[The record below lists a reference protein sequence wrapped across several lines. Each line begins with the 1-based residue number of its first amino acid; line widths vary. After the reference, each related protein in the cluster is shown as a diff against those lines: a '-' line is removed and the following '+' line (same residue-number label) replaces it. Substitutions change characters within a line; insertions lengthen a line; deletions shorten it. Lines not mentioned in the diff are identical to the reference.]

1 MGPGTGDGSYRPIRR
16 PSNSRRV
23 SHSPVSSGFDRSQ
36 RLSISSSKPPPLSN
50 GIKSPDATR
59 NGILHH
65 PKSLKQYSST
75 LLEIPAVQAGA
86 PPVSNRTPS
95 RSPSEKNEYNLPTIL
110 TEGPSPT
117 STFSYSGRG
126 TIKEARNKRRKPWR
140 KLMWVKQ
147 NYPDNYTDAT
157 FLETLQRNVNFR
169 AYDFWPLVYDTTV
182 IIQHISTVVIFVCAF
197 VAISV
202 GKVQPGYV
210 AGASTILTISGWLVW
225 DDWNEEEQNFLTKAQ
240 EAVSSV
246 SRRESSGE
254 EEDLAR
260 SRKLKPPNPGEAEE
274 AQNLLDPRA
283 QERKTLAVR
292 SASLS
297 PKKSSRASNIRPG
310 VSSTLALT
318 PSATT
323 LDIVKPN
330 SKPGEPLARSLTA
343 PAYPLSTNTP
353 MRPPSPPPPPS
364 RANRRLSTLKS
375 ALLIYS
381 TLLGLSPILKSLTR
395 TTTSDSIWA
404 LSSWLFL
411 VNLLCFDYGLSE
423 GDTEVKR
430 GVDGGV
436 QLPHGGLGPP
446 GVGNSLRRKLPTS
459 LSTTTALAASV
470 VLASRLTETADV
482 FSLLLFSIQIFGL
495 FPLFR
500 RRLRHLSSVLH
511 VSLTSALVLFAGASL
526 HYVVN
531 WQWSL
536 MWFGMVLGGGGGA
549 AWVLMGM
556 QRYKNEIRGPWDP
569 ARPVFSRRQWAD

>member
-1 MGPGTGDGSYRPIRR
+1 MALSLSSTDA
-16 PSNSRRV
+16 
-23 SHSPVSSGFDRSQ
+23 PVSSGFDRSQ

-50 GIKSPDATR
+50 GIKSPDTAR

-65 PKSLKQYSST
+65 PKGLKQYSST
-75 LLEIPAVQAGA
+75 LLEIPTVQASA
-86 PPVSNRTPS
+86 PPAPNRTPS
-95 RSPSEKNEYNLPTIL
+95 RSPKEKNEYNLPTIL

-126 TIKEARNKRRKPWR
+126 TIKEARSRRRKPWR

-157 FLETLQRNVNFR
+157 FLESLQRNVNFR

-197 VAISV
+197 IAISV
-202 GKVQPGYV
+202 GKVQPGYI
-210 AGASTILTISGWLVW
+210 AGASTILTILGWLIW
-225 DDWNEEEQNFLTKAQ
+225 DDWNEEEQNLLTKAQ
-240 EAVSSV
+240 QAAPSV
-246 SRRESSGE
+246 SQGESSGE
-254 EEDLAR
+254 ERDISQPEKQKSINSGGGLEGQDLVDAR
-260 SRKLKPPNPGEAEE
+260 TRENKSS
-274 AQNLLDPRA
+274 
-283 QERKTLAVR
+283 TVR

-297 PKKSSRASNIRPG
+297 PKKSDRISNVRPTIR
-310 VSSTLALT
+310 STLSMT
-318 PSATT
+318 PSGTT
-323 LDIVKPN
+323 LDTMKPN
-330 SKPGEPLARSLTA
+330 GNLGQPLARSLTA
-343 PAYPLSTNTP
+343 PAYSPSITAPT
-353 MRPPSPPPPPS
+353 RPPSPPPPPS

-430 GVDGGV
+430 GPDGGV
-436 QLPHGGLGPP
+436 QFPHGSLGPP
-446 GVGNSLRRKLPTS
+446 GVGNSLKRKLPTS
-459 LSTTTALAASV
+459 LSTTTALASSV
-470 VLASRLTETADV
+470 VLASRLAETADV

-511 VSLTSALVLFAGASL
+511 VSLTSGLILFAGASL

>member
-1 MGPGTGDGSYRPIRR
+1 MALSLSSTD
-16 PSNSRRV
+16 
-23 SHSPVSSGFDRSQ
+23 SPVSSGFDRSQ

-50 GIKSPDATR
+50 GIKSPDTAR

-65 PKSLKQYSST
+65 PKGLKQYSST
-75 LLEIPAVQAGA
+75 LLEIPAVQVGA
-86 PPVSNRTPS
+86 PPAPNRTPS
-95 RSPSEKNEYNLPTIL
+95 RSPKEKNEYNLPTIL

-126 TIKEARNKRRKPWR
+126 TIKEARSNRRKPWR

-197 VAISV
+197 IAISV

-210 AGASTILTISGWLVW
+210 AGASTILTILGWLIW
-225 DDWNEEEQNFLTKAQ
+225 DDWNEEEQNSLTKAQ
-240 EAVSSV
+240 VAVPST

-254 EEDLAR
+254 KEDLAR
-260 SRKLKPPNPGEAEE
+260 SEELRPPRPEE
-274 AQNLLDPRA
+274 MVEEKGRLDPRA
-283 QERKTLAVR
+283 RENKSSVVR

-297 PKKSSRASNIRPG
+297 PKKSDRVSNIRPSIN
-310 VSSTLALT
+310 SSLSMTLSVT
-318 PSATT
+318 S
-323 LDIVKPN
+323 LDTINPN
-330 SKPGEPLARSLTA
+330 GKLGEPLARSLTA
-343 PAYPLSTNTP
+343 PAYSLSPSTP
-353 MRPPSPPPPPS
+353 IRPPSPPPPPS

-423 GDTEVKR
+423 GDAEVKR
-430 GVDGGV
+430 GADGGA
-436 QLPHGGLGPP
+436 QPPHGSLGPP

-511 VSLTSALVLFAGASL
+511 VSLTSALVLFSGASL

-569 ARPVFSRRQWAD
+569 ARPVFSRRQWTD

>member
-1 MGPGTGDGSYRPIRR
+1 MALSL
-16 PSNSRRV
+16 PSTD
-23 SHSPVSSGFDRSQ
+23 SPVSSGFDRSQ

-86 PPVSNRTPS
+86 PSVSNRTPS

-126 TIKEARNKRRKPWR
+126 TIKEARNKRRKPWK

-157 FLETLQRNVNFR
+157 FLETLQRNINFR

-240 EAVSSV
+240 EAVSSI
-246 SRRESSGE
+246 SRRESSG

-260 SRKLKPPNPGEAEE
+260 SRKLKPPNLGEAEE

-283 QERKTLAVR
+283 QERKTSAVR

-297 PKKSSRASNIRPG
+297 PKKSDRVSNIRPG
-310 VSSTLALT
+310 VSSTLTLT
-318 PSATT
+318 PSATN

-343 PAYPLSTNTP
+343 PAYSLSTHTP
-353 MRPPSPPPPPS
+353 IRPPSPPPPPS

-446 GVGNSLRRKLPTS
+446 GVGNSLRRKL
-459 LSTTTALAASV
+459 
-470 VLASRLTETADV
+470 
-482 FSLLLFSIQIFGL
+482 
-495 FPLFR
+495 
-500 RRLRHLSSVLH
+500 RHLSSVLH
-511 VSLTSALVLFAGASL
+511 VSLTSALVLFAGGSL

>member
-1 MGPGTGDGSYRPIRR
+1 MALSLSSTD
-16 PSNSRRV
+16 
-23 SHSPVSSGFDRSQ
+23 SPVSSGFDRSQ

-50 GIKSPDATR
+50 GIKSPDTSR

-65 PKSLKQYSST
+65 PKGLKQYSST
-75 LLEIPAVQAGA
+75 LLEIPTAQVGV
-86 PPVSNRTPS
+86 PSVSNRTPS
-95 RSPSEKNEYNLPTIL
+95 RSPKEKNEYNLPTIL

-126 TIKEARNKRRKPWR
+126 TIKEARSRRRKPWR

-157 FLETLQRNVNFR
+157 FLESLQRNVNFR
-169 AYDFWPLVYDTTV
+169 AYDFWPLVYNTTV

-197 VAISV
+197 IAISV

-210 AGASTILTISGWLVW
+210 AGASTILTILGWLIW
-225 DDWNEEEQNFLTKAQ
+225 DNWNEEEQNLLTKVQ
-240 EAVSSV
+240 QGVSST

-254 EEDLAR
+254 EEVMAPSEKQKPVK
-260 SRKLKPPNPGEAEE
+260 SRPETEGQIPIDSRLRESKSSV
-274 AQNLLDPRA
+274 
-283 QERKTLAVR
+283 VR

-297 PKKSSRASNIRPG
+297 PKKSDRASNPQSSIG
-310 VSSTLALT
+310 STLSMT
-318 PSATT
+318 PSGPN
-323 LDIVKPN
+323 LDAIKPN
-330 SKPGEPLARSLTA
+330 GKLGQPLARSLTA
-343 PAYPLSTNTP
+343 PAYSSSINPPS
-353 MRPPSPPPPPS
+353 RPPSPPPPPS

-430 GVDGGV
+430 GADGGT
-436 QLPHGGLGPP
+436 QLPHGNLGPP

-511 VSLTSALVLFAGASL
+511 VSLTSALILFAGGSL

-536 MWFGMVLGGGGGA
+536 MWFGMVFGGGGGA

>member
-1 MGPGTGDGSYRPIRR
+1 MLLGNHKPPSQALTSSNIIAWMGPGTGDGSYRPIRR

-23 SHSPVSSGFDRSQ
+23 S
-36 RLSISSSKPPPLSN
+36 L
-50 GIKSPDATR
+50 
-59 NGILHH
+59 
-65 PKSLKQYSST
+65 
-75 LLEIPAVQAGA
+75 
-86 PPVSNRTPS
+86 SNRTPS

-126 TIKEARNKRRKPWR
+126 TIKEARNKRRKPWK

-157 FLETLQRNVNFR
+157 FLETLQRNINFR

-246 SRRESSGE
+246 SRRESLE

-260 SRKLKPPNPGEAEE
+260 SRKLKPPNLGEAEE

-283 QERKTLAVR
+283 QERKTSAVR

-297 PKKSSRASNIRPG
+297 PKKSDRVSNIRPG
-310 VSSTLALT
+310 VSSTLTLT
-318 PSATT
+318 PSATN

-343 PAYPLSTNTP
+343 PAYSLSTNTP
-353 MRPPSPPPPPS
+353 IRPPSPPPPPS

-511 VSLTSALVLFAGASL
+511 VSLTSALVLFAGGSL